1 MLGKRSDQK
10 GLWEADRLYLDYVGK
25 DTFYGLLASLRGQ
38 LFSDD
43 DFAEIYCP
51 DNGRD
56 SVPPSLLATALL
68 LQTYDKVSDAE
79 AKARADFDIRWKVA
93 LGIEIED
100 RPFAKSTL
108 QLFRAQLILHD
119 KVREVFEGSLRLARQ
134 SGYLKKR
141 GMRVALDTTYILGRG
156 AVKDTYNLLADGI
169 VKLLRVLAV
178 VANTTVGE
186 WAEAQGYEKYFG
198 SSIKGEA
205 TIDWSDR
212 KARAA
217 LLGEIV
223 ADADRLLELARQA
236 WVELPEDSGQ
246 RQSIV
251 DGAELLGQLLLQDVE
266 RKSGDGDGDAADD
279 DDGVSI
285 RDGVSKDRM
294 LSVHDPELRHG
305 HKSSRRRFNG
315 HKAAIVVDTD
325 SQLITAVDVLPGN
338 APDNLGA
345 LELVEQSE
353 ASTGS
358 VVEEAMGDAA
368 YGDGGTRQTFAD
380 AGRRLVA
387 KVPGRPDR
395 KHYPKN
401 DFHLDLAAGSCTCPA
416 GQVTHA
422 IVPAGKRTDR
432 AGRVYR
438 LQAFQFDG
446 AVCGVC
452 PLRPQCIAAQGRK
465 GRRVL
470 IHPQE
475 GMLQQARAL
484 QQSADYDEYRAR
496 RVVVEHRL
504 ARLVQLG
511 IRQSRYFGRVKTK
524 FQLYLAATVANLTL
538 VAGKIGL
545 LGSTDGGAAG
555 HRVARNDVHA
565 VVANAAANF
574 SAVRLGQL
582 WSLILL
588 TSALLPQLHFQIR
601 AFRPLGGLRGI
612 GLHETAVAV
621 GQVQHEVVHLPL
633 HSANDR
639 LPLPEITLG
648 VARRMGQRHE
658 HLLRPPP
665 TLPDVVLDYGVLTLK
680 TVLIPETLEDAP
692 GRVPL
697 LPGNFAIAFQYRV
710 DHAGEGLILSLS
722 KGWVAVVGL
731 PADSLAAP
739 RVQHLAHRV
748 PVQAE
753 RPGGFPNAHP
763 LHQAGPA
770 RPKIHLHCKHP
781 LHLPQ
786 ADSQPFRRRW
796 TVQFPNATIRR
807 SSRPRGPISRRH

>member
-1 MLGKRSDQK
+1 M
-10 GLWEADRLYLDYVGK
+10 
-25 DTFYGLLASLRGQ
+25 
-38 LFSDD
+38 
-43 DFAEIYCP
+43 
-51 DNGRD
+51 
-56 SVPPSLLATALL
+56 
-68 LQTYDKVSDAE
+68 
-79 AKARADFDIRWKVA
+79 
-93 LGIEIED
+93 
-100 RPFAKSTL
+100 
-108 QLFRAQLILHD
+108 FRAQLILHD

-169 VKLLRVLAV
+169 VKLLRVLAA
-178 VANTTVGE
+178 VANIDVGE
-186 WAEAQGYEKYFG
+186 WAEGQGYERYFG

-212 KARAA
+212 KARRK

-246 RQSIV
+246 RQGIV

-266 RKSGDGDGDAADD
+266 RKSGDADAHAHAADA

-325 SQLITAVDVLPGN
+325 SQLITAVEVLPGN

-345 LELVEQSE
+345 LELVERSE

-387 KVPGRPDR
+387 KVPGRPNR
-395 KHYPKN
+395 KHFPKN

-416 GQVTHA
+416 GQVTRT
-422 IVPAGKRTDR
+422 IVPAGKRTDG

-452 PLRPQCIAAQGRK
+452 PLRSQCIAAQGSK

-511 IRQSRYFGRVKTK
+511 IRQARYFGRVKTK

-545 LGSTDGGAAG
+545 LGSTGGGAAG
-555 HRVARNDVHA
+555 HRVVRNDVRNDVRA

-582 WSLILL
+582 WFLILFV
-588 TSALLPQLHFQIR
+588 SALLPQLHFQIR
-601 AFRPLGGLRGI
+601 AFRP
-612 GLHETAVAV
+612 
-621 GQVQHEVVHLPL
+621 
-633 HSANDR
+633 
-639 LPLPEITLG
+639 
-648 VARRMGQRHE
+648 
-658 HLLRPPP
+658 
-665 TLPDVVLDYGVLTLK
+665 
-680 TVLIPETLEDAP
+680 
-692 GRVPL
+692 
-697 LPGNFAIAFQYRV
+697 
-710 DHAGEGLILSLS
+710 
-722 KGWVAVVGL
+722 
-731 PADSLAAP
+731 
-739 RVQHLAHRV
+739 
-748 PVQAE
+748 
-753 RPGGFPNAHP
+753 GF
-763 LHQAGPA
+763 
-770 RPKIHLHCKHP
+770 
-781 LHLPQ
+781 
-786 ADSQPFRRRW
+786 
-796 TVQFPNATIRR
+796 
-807 SSRPRGPISRRH
+807 

>member
-10 GLWEADRLYLDYVGK
+10 GLWEADRLYLDYVGQ

-108 QLFRAQLILHD
+108 QMFRAQLILHD

-169 VKLLRVLAV
+169 VKLLRVLAA
-178 VANTTVGE
+178 VANIAVGE
-186 WAEAQGYEKYFG
+186 WAEAQGYQRYFG

-212 KARAA
+212 KARRK

-236 WVELPEDSGQ
+236 WVELPEASAQ

-251 DGAELLGQLLLQDVE
+251 DGAELLGQLLLQDIE
-266 RKSGDGDGDAADD
+266 RKSGDGDVDAHADD
-279 DDGVSI
+279 ADDADDGVSI

-358 VVEEAMGDAA
+358 VVDEAMGDAA

-395 KHYPKN
+395 KHFPKN

-416 GQVTHA
+416 GQVTRT
-422 IVPAGKRTDR
+422 IVPAGKRTDG

-452 PLRPQCIAAQGRK
+452 PLRSQCIAAQGRQ

-538 VAGKIGL
+538 VVGQNRAVGQYRWRRSRPPRRPQCCPRCGRQC
-545 LGSTDGGAAG
+545 GGQFQ
-555 HRVARNDVHA
+555 RRPARTTMVPD
-565 VVANAAANF
+565 F
-574 SAVRLGQL
+574 VRLG
-582 WSLILL
+582 
-588 TSALLPQLHFQIR
+588 F
-601 AFRPLGGLRGI
+601 
-612 GLHETAVAV
+612 TAAT
-621 GQVQHEVVHLPL
+621 
-633 HSANDR
+633 
-639 LPLPEITLG
+639 PLPN
-648 VARRMGQRHE
+648 Q
-658 HLLRPPP
+658 
-665 TLPDVVLDYGVLTLK
+665 
-680 TVLIPETLEDAP
+680 
-692 GRVPL
+692 
-697 LPGNFAIAFQYRV
+697 
-710 DHAGEGLILSLS
+710 
-722 KGWVAVVGL
+722 
-731 PADSLAAP
+731 
-739 RVQHLAHRV
+739 
-748 PVQAE
+748 
-753 RPGGFPNAHP
+753 GFP
-763 LHQAGPA
+763 A
-770 RPKIHLHCKHP
+770 RFLVWC
-781 LHLPQ
+781 
-786 ADSQPFRRRW
+786 
-796 TVQFPNATIRR
+796 N
-807 SSRPRGPISRRH
+807 

>member
-10 GLWEADRLYLDYVGK
+10 GLWEADRLYLDYVGQ

-108 QLFRAQLILHD
+108 QMFRAQLILHD

-169 VKLLRVLAV
+169 VKLLRVLAA
-178 VANTTVGE
+178 VANATLPA
-186 WAEAQGYEKYFG
+186 WAEGQGYEKYFG

-205 TIDWSDR
+205 VTDWSDR
-212 KARAA
+212 KARRK

-223 ADADRLLELARQA
+223 ADADRLLALARQA

-266 RKSGDGDGDAADD
+266 RKSGDGDADAHADAA

-294 LSVHDPELRHG
+294 PSVHDPELRHG

-345 LELVEQSE
+345 LELVEASE

-358 VVEEAMGDAA
+358 VVDEAMGDAA
-368 YGDGGTRQTFAD
+368 YGDGGTRQAFAD

-395 KHYPKN
+395 KHFPKN

-416 GQVTHA
+416 GQVTGT

-432 AGRVYR
+432 STGRVYR

-446 AVCGVC
+446 AACRVC
-452 PLRPQCIAAQGRK
+452 PLRSQCIAAKGRK

-475 GMLQQARAL
+475 ALLQQARAL

-511 IRQSRYFGRVKTK
+511 IRQARYFGRVKTK

-545 LGSTDGGAAG
+545 LGSTDGGPAG
-555 HRVARNDVHA
+555 HRVVRNDVRA

-574 SAVRLGQL
+574 SVVWLGQL
-582 WSLILL
+582 WSLIWL

-601 AFRPLGGLRGI
+601 AFRP
-612 GLHETAVAV
+612 
-621 GQVQHEVVHLPL
+621 
-633 HSANDR
+633 
-639 LPLPEITLG
+639 
-648 VARRMGQRHE
+648 
-658 HLLRPPP
+658 
-665 TLPDVVLDYGVLTLK
+665 
-680 TVLIPETLEDAP
+680 
-692 GRVPL
+692 
-697 LPGNFAIAFQYRV
+697 
-710 DHAGEGLILSLS
+710 
-722 KGWVAVVGL
+722 
-731 PADSLAAP
+731 
-739 RVQHLAHRV
+739 
-748 PVQAE
+748 
-753 RPGGFPNAHP
+753 GF
-763 LHQAGPA
+763 
-770 RPKIHLHCKHP
+770 
-781 LHLPQ
+781 
-786 ADSQPFRRRW
+786 
-796 TVQFPNATIRR
+796 
-807 SSRPRGPISRRH
+807 

>member
-10 GLWEADRLYLDYVGK
+10 GLWEADRLYLDYVGQ

-108 QLFRAQLILHD
+108 QMFRAQLILHD

-169 VKLLRVLAV
+169 VKLLRVLAA
-178 VANTTVGE
+178 VANIAVGE
-186 WAEAQGYEKYFG
+186 WAEAQGYQRYFG

-212 KARAA
+212 KARRK

-223 ADADRLLELARQA
+223 AEADRLLELARQA
-236 WVELPEDSGQ
+236 WVELPEDSAQ

-251 DGAELLGQLLLQDVE
+251 DGAELLGQLLLQDIE
-266 RKSGDGDGDAADD
+266 RKSGDGDVDAHADD
-279 DDGVSI
+279 ADDADDGVSI

-358 VVEEAMGDAA
+358 VVDEAMGDAA
-368 YGDGGTRQTFAD
+368 YGDGGTRQAFAD

-387 KVPGRPDR
+387 KAPGRPDR
-395 KHYPKN
+395 KHFPKN

-416 GQVTHA
+416 GQVTRT
-422 IVPAGKRTDR
+422 IVPAGKRTDG

-452 PLRPQCIAAQGRK
+452 PLRSQCIAAQGRK

-555 HRVARNDVHA
+555 HRVVRNVVRA

-582 WSLILL
+582 WSLILFV
-588 TSALLPQLHFQIR
+588 SALLPQLHFQIR
-601 AFRPLGGLRGI
+601 AFRP
-612 GLHETAVAV
+612 
-621 GQVQHEVVHLPL
+621 
-633 HSANDR
+633 
-639 LPLPEITLG
+639 
-648 VARRMGQRHE
+648 
-658 HLLRPPP
+658 
-665 TLPDVVLDYGVLTLK
+665 
-680 TVLIPETLEDAP
+680 
-692 GRVPL
+692 
-697 LPGNFAIAFQYRV
+697 
-710 DHAGEGLILSLS
+710 
-722 KGWVAVVGL
+722 
-731 PADSLAAP
+731 
-739 RVQHLAHRV
+739 
-748 PVQAE
+748 
-753 RPGGFPNAHP
+753 GF
-763 LHQAGPA
+763 
-770 RPKIHLHCKHP
+770 
-781 LHLPQ
+781 
-786 ADSQPFRRRW
+786 
-796 TVQFPNATIRR
+796 
-807 SSRPRGPISRRH
+807 

>member
-1 MLGKRSDQK
+1 MLGERSDQR
-10 GLWEADRLYLDYVGK
+10 GLWEADRLYLDHVGRES
-25 DTFYGLLASLRGQ
+25 FYGLLASLRGR
-38 LFSDD
+38 LFRDA
-43 DFAEIYCP
+43 DFAEFYCP

-68 LQTYDKVSDAE
+68 LQSHDRVSDAE
-79 AKARADFDIRWKVA
+79 AKARADFDLRWKVA
-93 LGIEIED
+93 LGIEAED

-108 QLFRAQLILHD
+108 QVFRAQLILHD
-119 KVREVFEGSLRLARQ
+119 KVREVFESSLRLARQ

-169 VKLLRVLAV
+169 VKLLRVLAA

-186 WAEAQGYEKYFG
+186 WAEAQGYERYFG

-217 LLGEIV
+217 LLAELV

-236 WVELPEDSGQ
+236 WVELPEDSAQ

-266 RKSGDGDGDAADD
+266 RKSGDGDVDAAADAAA
-279 DDGVSI
+279 DDGVSV

-294 LSVHDPELRHG
+294 MSVHDPEMRHG

-345 LELVEQSE
+345 LELVEASE

-368 YGDGGTRQTFAD
+368 YGDGGTRQAFAD

-387 KVPGRPDR
+387 KVPGRPNR
-395 KHYPKN
+395 SHFPKN

-416 GQVTHA
+416 GQVTHT

-432 AGRVYR
+432 TGRTYR

-446 AVCGVC
+446 AVCRVC
-452 PLRPQCIAAQGRK
+452 PLRSQCIAAQGSK

-475 GMLQQARAL
+475 ALLQQARSL
-484 QQSADYDEYRAR
+484 QQSAAYDEYRAR

-511 IRQSRYFGRVKTK
+511 IRQARYFGRVKTK

-545 LGSTDGGAAG
+545 SGSTGGGAAG
-555 HRVARNDVHA
+555 HRVVRNDVRA

-582 WSLILL
+582 WSLILFV
-588 TSALLPQLHFQIR
+588 SALLPQLHFQIR
-601 AFRPLGGLRGI
+601 AFRP
-612 GLHETAVAV
+612 
-621 GQVQHEVVHLPL
+621 
-633 HSANDR
+633 
-639 LPLPEITLG
+639 
-648 VARRMGQRHE
+648 
-658 HLLRPPP
+658 
-665 TLPDVVLDYGVLTLK
+665 
-680 TVLIPETLEDAP
+680 
-692 GRVPL
+692 
-697 LPGNFAIAFQYRV
+697 
-710 DHAGEGLILSLS
+710 
-722 KGWVAVVGL
+722 
-731 PADSLAAP
+731 
-739 RVQHLAHRV
+739 
-748 PVQAE
+748 
-753 RPGGFPNAHP
+753 GF
-763 LHQAGPA
+763 
-770 RPKIHLHCKHP
+770 
-781 LHLPQ
+781 
-786 ADSQPFRRRW
+786 
-796 TVQFPNATIRR
+796 
-807 SSRPRGPISRRH
+807 